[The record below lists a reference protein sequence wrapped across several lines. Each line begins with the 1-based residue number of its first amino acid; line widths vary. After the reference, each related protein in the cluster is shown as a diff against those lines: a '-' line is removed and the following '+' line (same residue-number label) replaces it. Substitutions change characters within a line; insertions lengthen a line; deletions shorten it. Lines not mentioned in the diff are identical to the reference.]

1 MPVSDQ
7 PVPNP
12 QAPALAAGAEPF
24 HGHLHGKR
32 RRMVR
37 RALDRL
43 LGQVA
48 SVAPGGLPTTGIHRV
63 LVLRPNHRLGNML
76 LVAPLLA
83 ELERLYPGAEVD
95 IVGAGQAAA
104 TVFAGYP
111 TVRSIENLHQRIVRH
126 LPATF
131 ALLGR
136 LRKTTYDLAIDAG
149 GGSQSGRLLLA
160 LSRAH
165 YKLDC
170 AESSTPDPNRP
181 RHLAQRPVHALRRAY
196 AGDAAGA
203 WPVMDL
209 RLDDHERMRGR
220 HLLLKVLG
228 GPAPGPDTLVMT
240 IFANATGPK
249 RQGTEWWN
257 AFIGSLAL
265 PGRDIRIVEIVAAH
279 AVSQLQSRHA
289 TFYSRD
295 LRKMAAVIGAADVFI
310 SADCGVMHLAVAS
323 GVRTF
328 GLFSVTDA
336 GKYAPYGNGSAAID
350 NRSGDPLAAARFIR
364 ANLMGLLNA

>member
-1 MPVSDQ
+1 MPVSD
-7 PVPNP
+7 PSPPDP
-12 QAPALAAGAEPF
+12 QAAALGVGSEPF
-24 HGHLHGKR
+24 HGRLHER
-32 RRMVR
+32 RRRAVR
-37 RALDRL
+37 GALDRL
-43 LGQVA
+43 LGKVA

-76 LVAPLLA
+76 LVTPLLA

-95 IVGAGQAAA
+95 IVGAGHAAA

-111 TVRSIENLHQRIVRH
+111 TVRAIENLHQRIVRH

-160 LSRAH
+160 LSRARF
-165 YKLDC
+165 KLDC
-170 AESSTPDPNRP
+170 AEPSATDPGRP

-196 AGDAAGA
+196 AGDAAGS
-203 WPVMDL
+203 WPAMDL

-228 GPAPGPDTLVMT
+228 PPAPGPDTMVVA

-249 RQGTEWWN
+249 RQDTAWWN
-257 AFIGSLAL
+257 AFIGAL
-265 PGRDIRIVEIVAAH
+265 DVPGRDIRIVEIVAAH

-295 LRKMAAVIGAADVFI
+295 LRKMAAVIAAADVFI

-336 GKYAPYGNGSAAID
+336 NKYAPYGNGSAAID
-350 NRSGDPLAAARFIR
+350 NRSGDPRAAARFIR